1 LTRRESKPAVAQVV
15 GQGTIQAQ
23 LPRGLYRVRFDD
35 GRIVTATIGREL
47 RRVLVRVIPG
57 DRVLV
62 EASEVD
68 PTRGRIIEKQ
78 K

>member
-1 LTRRESKPAVAQVV
+1 M
-15 GQGTIQAQ
+15 
-23 LPRGLYRVRFDD
+23 PRGLYRVRLDD

-47 RRVLVRVIPG
+47 RRVLVRITPG

-62 EASEVD
+62 EPSEVD